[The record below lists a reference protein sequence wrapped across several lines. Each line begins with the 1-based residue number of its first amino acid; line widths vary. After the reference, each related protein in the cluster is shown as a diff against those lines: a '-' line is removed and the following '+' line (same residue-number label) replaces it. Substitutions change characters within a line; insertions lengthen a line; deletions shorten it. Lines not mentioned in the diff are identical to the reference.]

1 LNEELIFLY
10 FDKFKIQNP
19 KSKMA
24 NNAGII
30 GMGHAYP
37 SGILTNAD
45 LEKIVETSDEWIF
58 SRTGIKQRHKAA
70 DNEYTSQFGVLAAKL
85 ALDRAGLKPEDIEII
100 ICATT
105 TPDQIM
111 PSTGA
116 LIQAQI
122 GATNAAGMDVFA
134 ACSGFLYGLT
144 MVESMIKT
152 GQIRYA
158 LVIGAEVL
166 TKYVDYTDR
175 STCVIFGDG
184 AGAAVLGPVSEDKG
198 ILATK
203 IRSDG
208 RYEEQLY
215 APGGGTKLGTTHE
228 TIDNREH
235 FFKMKGNELFKIAVR
250 SMTEISGE
258 MLEKAGYTVDDV
270 DLVIPHQANQ
280 RITDAVA
287 SRLGVPEEKVY
298 SNIAELG
305 NTSSASIPIALD
317 ECIQS
322 GKVKEGSLVLLTAF
336 GGGVTWGGTL
346 IRF

>member
-1 LNEELIFLY
+1 
-10 FDKFKIQNP
+10 
-19 KSKMA
+19 M
-24 NNAGII
+24 NAGII

-37 SGILTNAD
+37 EGILTNAD
-45 LEKIVETSDEWIF
+45 LEKIVETSDEWITT
-58 SRTGIKQRHKAA
+58 RTGIKQRHKAA
-70 DNEYTSQFGVLAAKL
+70 DNEYTSQFGTAAARI
-85 ALDRAGLKPEDIEII
+85 ALDRAGLKPEDIDII
-100 ICATT
+100 VCATT

-116 LIQAQI
+116 LIQAQL
-122 GATNAAGMDVFA
+122 GAVNAAGMDVFA
-134 ACSGFLYGLT
+134 ACSGFLYGIT
-144 MVESMIKT
+144 MVESMIRT

-184 AGAAVLGPVSEDKG
+184 AGAAVLGPVPEGKG

-203 IRSDG
+203 IKSDG

-228 TIDNREH
+228 TIDNRMH
-235 FFKMKGNELFKIAVR
+235 FFKMKGNELFKVAVR
-250 SMTEISGE
+250 SMADISAE
-258 MLEKAGYTVDDV
+258 MLEKSGYTVDDV
-270 DLVIPHQANQ
+270 DIVIPHQANQ

-298 SNIAELG
+298 SNIAFHG

-317 ECIQS
+317 ECIES
-322 GKVKEGSLVLLTAF
+322 GRIKEGSLVLLTAF
-336 GGGVTWGGTL
+336 GGGVTWGGTV

>member
-1 LNEELIFLY
+1 MTE
-10 FDKFKIQNP
+10 Q
-19 KSKMA
+19 
-24 NNAGII
+24 NAGII

-37 SGILTNAD
+37 EGILTNAD
-45 LEKIVETSDEWIF
+45 LEKMVETSDEWIT
-58 SRTGIKQRHKAA
+58 SRTGIKQRHKAR
-70 DNEYTSQFGVLAAKL
+70 DDEYTSQFGVLAARQ
-85 ALDRAGLKPEDIEII
+85 ALERAGLEPTDIDII
-100 ICATT
+100 VCATT

-116 LIQAQI
+116 LIQAKI
-122 GATNAAGMDVFA
+122 GATNAGAMDVFA

-144 MVESMIKT
+144 MVESMIRT

-184 AGAAVLGPVSEDKG
+184 AGAAVLGPVPKGKG

-215 APGGGTKLGTTHE
+215 APGGGTKLGTTHQ
-228 TIDNREH
+228 TIDDRLH
-235 FFKMKGNELFKIAVR
+235 FFKMKGNELFKVAVR
-250 SMTEISGE
+250 SMADVSKE
-258 MLEKAGYTVDDV
+258 MLDVTGYTVDDV

-287 SRLGVPEEKVY
+287 QRLGVPEEKVY
-298 SNIAELG
+298 SNIAEHG
-305 NTSSASIPIALD
+305 NTSSASIPIAID
-317 ECIQS
+317 ECIES
-322 GKVKEGSLVLLTAF
+322 GRIKEGSLVLLTAF

>member
-1 LNEELIFLY
+1 MTN
-10 FDKFKIQNP
+10 Q
-19 KSKMA
+19 
-24 NNAGII
+24 NAGII

-37 SGILTNAD
+37 EGILTNAD
-45 LEKIVETSDEWIF
+45 LEKIVETSDEWITT
-58 SRTGIKQRHKAA
+58 RTGIKQRRKARA
-70 DNEYTSQFGVLAAKL
+70 DEYTSQFGSLAAKQ
-85 ALDRAGLKPEDIEII
+85 AVERAGIDVTDIELVV
-100 ICATT
+100 CATT

-122 GATNAAGMDVFA
+122 GAVNAAGMDVFA

-144 MVESMIKT
+144 MVESMIRT
-152 GQIRYA
+152 GQIKYA

-175 STCVIFGDG
+175 GTCVIFGDG
-184 AGAAVLGPVSEDKG
+184 AGAAVLGPVAEGKG

-208 RYEEQLY
+208 RYAEQLY
-215 APGGGTKLGTTHE
+215 SPGGGTKLGTTHK
-228 TIDNREH
+228 TIDNGDH

-250 SMTEISGE
+250 SMADISAE
-258 MLEKAGYTVDDV
+258 MVVKAGYTVDDIDMV
-270 DLVIPHQANQ
+270 VPHQANQ

-298 SNIAELG
+298 SNIAQMG

-322 GKVKEGSLVLLTAF
+322 GKIKEGSLVLLTAF
-336 GGGVTWGGTL
+336 GGGVTWGGTV

>member
-1 LNEELIFLY
+1 MG
-10 FDKFKIQNP
+10 Q
-19 KSKMA
+19 
-24 NNAGII
+24 NAGII
-30 GMGHAYP
+30 GMGHSFP
-37 SGILTNAD
+37 EGILTNAD
-45 LEKIVETSDEWIF
+45 LEKIVETSDEWIT
-58 SRTGIKQRHKAA
+58 SRTGIKQRHKAD
-70 DNEYTSQFGVLAAKL
+70 DNEYTSQFGTRAAKQ
-85 ALDRAGLKPEDIEII
+85 ALERAGLKPEDIDII
-100 ICATT
+100 VCATT

-116 LIQAQI
+116 LIQAQL
-122 GATNAAGMDVFA
+122 GAINAAGMDVFA
-134 ACSGFLYGLT
+134 ACSGFLYGIT
-144 MVESMIKT
+144 MVESMIRT

-175 STCVIFGDG
+175 GTCVIFGDG
-184 AGAAVLGPVSEDKG
+184 AGAAVLGPVEEGKG

-235 FFKMKGNELFKIAVR
+235 FFKMKGNELFKVAVR
-250 SMTEISGE
+250 SMAEISKE
-258 MLEKAGYTVDDV
+258 MLDKTGYTVEDV
-270 DLVIPHQANQ
+270 DIVIPHQANQ

-298 SNIAELG
+298 SNIAFHG

-317 ECIQS
+317 ECIES

-336 GGGVTWGGTL
+336 GGGVTWGGTV

>member
-1 LNEELIFLY
+1 MGI
-10 FDKFKIQNP
+10 
-19 KSKMA
+19 
-24 NNAGII
+24 NAGII

-45 LEKIVETSDEWIF
+45 LEKIVETTDEWIT

-70 DNEYTSQFGVLAAKL
+70 DNEYTSQFGVLAARQ
-85 ALDRAGLKPEDIEII
+85 ALERAGLTAEDIEII

-175 STCVIFGDG
+175 GTCVIFGDG
-184 AGAAVLGPVSEDKG
+184 AGAAVVGPVEEGKG

-228 TIDNREH
+228 TIDNGEH
-235 FFKMKGNELFKIAVR
+235 FFKMKGNELFKVAVR
-250 SMTEISGE
+250 SMADISAE
-258 MLEKAGYTVDDV
+258 MVKKAGYSVEDV

-287 SRLGVPEEKVY
+287 SRLGVPDEKVY
-298 SNIAELG
+298 SNIAEHG
-305 NTSSASIPIALD
+305 NTSSASIPIAID
-317 ECIQS
+317 ECIES
-322 GKVKEGSLVLLTAF
+322 GKIKEGSLVLLTAF

>member
-1 LNEELIFLY
+1 
-10 FDKFKIQNP
+10 
-19 KSKMA
+19 MV
-24 NNAGII
+24 NAGII

-37 SGILTNAD
+37 DGILTNAD
-45 LEKIVETSDEWIF
+45 LEKLVDTNDEWITT
-58 SRTGIKQRHKAA
+58 RTGIKQRHKAA
-70 DNEYTSQFGVLAAKL
+70 EGEYTSQFGTKAAL
-85 ALDRAGLKPEDIEII
+85 QALERAGLKPEDIDII
-100 ICATT
+100 VCATT

-122 GATNAAGMDVFA
+122 GAVNAAGMDVFA
-134 ACSGFLYGLT
+134 ACSGFIYGIT
-144 MVESMIKT
+144 MVESMIRT
-152 GQIRYA
+152 GQIKYA

-175 STCVIFGDG
+175 GTCVIFGDG
-184 AGAAVLGPVSEDKG
+184 AGAAVLGPVEDGKG

-203 IRSDG
+203 IKSDG

-235 FFKMKGNELFKIAVR
+235 FFKMKGNELFKVAVR
-250 SMTEISGE
+250 SMADISAE
-258 MLEKAGYTVDDV
+258 MLEKAGYTVEDV
-270 DLVIPHQANQ
+270 DIVIPHQANQ

-287 SRLGVPEEKVY
+287 SRLGVPDEKVY
-298 SNIAELG
+298 SNIAEMG
-305 NTSSASIPIALD
+305 NTSSASIPIAMD

-322 GKVKEGSLVLLTAF
+322 GRIKEGSLVLLTAF
-336 GGGVTWGGTL
+336 GGGVTWGGTV

>member
-1 LNEELIFLY
+1 MTLL
-10 FDKFKIQNP
+10 
-19 KSKMA
+19 
-24 NNAGII
+24 NAGII

-37 SGILTNAD
+37 EGILTNAD
-45 LEKIVETSDEWIF
+45 LEKLVETSDEWIT

-70 DNEYTSQFGVLAAKL
+70 DNEYTSQFGTAAAKQ
-85 ALDRAGLKPEDIEII
+85 AIERAGLKPEDIEII
-100 ICATT
+100 VCATT

-122 GATNAAGMDVFA
+122 GAINAAGMDVFA
-134 ACSGFLYGLT
+134 ACSGFLYGVT
-144 MVESMIKT
+144 MVESMIRT
-152 GQIRYA
+152 GQIKYA

-175 STCVIFGDG
+175 GTCVIFGDG
-184 AGAAVLGPVSEDKG
+184 AGAAVLGPVAEGKG

-203 IRSDG
+203 IKSDG

-215 APGGGTKLGTTHE
+215 CPGGGTKLGTTHE

-235 FFKMKGNELFKIAVR
+235 FFKMKGNELFKVAVR
-250 SMTEISGE
+250 SMADISAE
-258 MLEKAGYTVDDV
+258 MLAKAGLTVDDV
-270 DLVIPHQANQ
+270 DIVIPHQANQ

-298 SNIAELG
+298 SNIAEMG
-305 NTSSASIPIALD
+305 NTSSASIPIAMD

-322 GKVKEGSLVLLTAF
+322 GRIKDGTTVLLTAF
-336 GGGVTWGGTL
+336 GGGVTWGGTV
-346 IRF
+346 IQF

>member
-1 LNEELIFLY
+1 
-10 FDKFKIQNP
+10 
-19 KSKMA
+19 
-24 NNAGII
+24 
-30 GMGHAYP
+30 MGHSYP
-37 SGILTNAD
+37 EGILTNAD
-45 LEKIVETSDEWIF
+45 LEKIVETSDEWITT
-58 SRTGIKQRHKAA
+58 RTGIKQRHKAA
-70 DNEYTSQFGVLAAKL
+70 ENEYTSQFGSAAAKQ

-100 ICATT
+100 VCATT

-152 GQIRYA
+152 GQIKYA

-175 STCVIFGDG
+175 GTCVIFGDG
-184 AGAAVLGPVSEDKG
+184 AGAAVLGPVPEGKG

-203 IRSDG
+203 IKSDG

-215 APGGGTKLGTTHE
+215 SPGGGTKLGTSHK
-228 TIDNREH
+228 TIDNGDH
-235 FFKMKGNELFKIAVR
+235 FFKMKGNELFKVAVR
-250 SMTEISGE
+250 SMADISAE
-258 MLEKAGYTVDDV
+258 MLAKVGMTVDDV
-270 DLVIPHQANQ
+270 DIVIPHQANQ

-298 SNIAELG
+298 SNIAMLG
-305 NTSSASIPIALD
+305 NTSSASIPIAMD

-322 GKVKEGSLVLLTAF
+322 GRIKEGTTVLLTAF
-336 GGGVTWGGTL
+336 GGGVTWGGTVVQ
-346 IRF
+346 F

>member
-1 LNEELIFLY
+1 MTR
-10 FDKFKIQNP
+10 Q
-19 KSKMA
+19 
-24 NNAGII
+24 NAGII

-45 LEKIVETSDEWIF
+45 LEKIVDTTDDWITT
-58 SRTGIKQRHKAA
+58 RTGIKQRHKAA
-70 DNEYTSQFGVLAAKL
+70 ENEYTSQFGVKAANQ
-85 ALDRAGLKPEDIEII
+85 ALERAGLDAKDIDII
-100 ICATT
+100 VCATT

-122 GATNAAGMDVFA
+122 GATNAAGFDVFA

-144 MVESMIKT
+144 MTESMIRT
-152 GQIRYA
+152 GQIRHA
-158 LVIGAEVL
+158 LVIGAEIL

-184 AGAAVLGPVSEDKG
+184 AGAAVLAPVEENKG

-208 RYEEQLY
+208 RYAEQLY
-215 APGGGTKLGTTHE
+215 APGGGTKLGTTAE
-228 TIDNREH
+228 TVKNGDH

-250 SMTEISGE
+250 SMAEISKE
-258 MLEKAGYTVDDV
+258 MLDKAGYTAEDV

-287 SRLGVPEEKVY
+287 SRLNVPEEKVY
-298 SNIAELG
+298 SNIAEHG

-317 ECIQS
+317 ECIAA
-322 GKVKEGSLVLLTAF
+322 GKVKKGDLVLLTAF

>member
-1 LNEELIFLY
+1 MTL
-10 FDKFKIQNP
+10 Q
-19 KSKMA
+19 
-24 NNAGII
+24 NAGIL

-37 SGILTNAD
+37 DGILTNAD
-45 LEKIVETSDEWIF
+45 LEKLVETNDEWIT

-70 DNEYTSQFGVLAAKL
+70 PDEYTSQFGVKAAL
-85 ALDRAGLKPEDIEII
+85 QALERANLKPEDIDII

-134 ACSGFLYGLT
+134 ACSGFLYGIT
-144 MVESMIKT
+144 MVESMIRT
-152 GQIRYA
+152 GQIKYA

-175 STCVIFGDG
+175 TTCVIFGDG
-184 AGAAVLGPVSEDKG
+184 AGAAVLGPVPEGKG

-235 FFKMKGNELFKIAVR
+235 FFKMKGNELFKVAVR
-250 SMTEISGE
+250 SMADISAE
-258 MLEKAGYTVDDV
+258 MVEKAGYKVEDI

-298 SNIAELG
+298 SNIAEMG
-305 NTSSASIPIALD
+305 NTSSASIPIAMD

-322 GKVKEGSLVLLTAF
+322 GRIKEGSLVLLTAF
-336 GGGVTWGGTL
+336 GGGVTWGGTV

>member
-1 LNEELIFLY
+1 MT
-10 FDKFKIQNP
+10 QQ
-19 KSKMA
+19 
-24 NNAGII
+24 NAGII

-37 SGILTNAD
+37 EGILTNAD
-45 LEKIVETSDEWIF
+45 LEKIVETSDEWIT

-70 DNEYTSQFGVLAAKL
+70 EGEYTSQFGSLAAKQ
-85 ALDRAGLKPEDIEII
+85 AVERAGIDVSEIDLI
-100 ICATT
+100 VCATT

-122 GATNAAGMDVFA
+122 GAVNAAGMDVFA

-144 MVESMIKT
+144 MVESMIRT
-152 GQIRYA
+152 GQVKYA

-175 STCVIFGDG
+175 GTCVIFGDG
-184 AGAAVLGPVSEDKG
+184 AGAAVLGPVPEGKG

-203 IRSDG
+203 IKSDG

-215 APGGGTKLGTTHE
+215 APGGGTKLGTTHK
-228 TIDNREH
+228 TIDDGLH
-235 FFKMKGNELFKIAVR
+235 FFKMKGNELFKVAVR
-250 SMTEISGE
+250 SMADISAE
-258 MLEKAGYTVDDV
+258 MVAKAGYTVEDIDI
-270 DLVIPHQANQ
+270 VIPHQANQ

-287 SRLGVPEEKVY
+287 SRLGVPDEKVY
-298 SNIAELG
+298 SNIAEMG
-305 NTSSASIPIALD
+305 NTSSASIPIAID
-317 ECIQS
+317 ECIES
-322 GKVKEGSLVLLTAF
+322 GKIKEDSLVLLTAF
-336 GGGVTWGGTL
+336 GGGVTWGGTV